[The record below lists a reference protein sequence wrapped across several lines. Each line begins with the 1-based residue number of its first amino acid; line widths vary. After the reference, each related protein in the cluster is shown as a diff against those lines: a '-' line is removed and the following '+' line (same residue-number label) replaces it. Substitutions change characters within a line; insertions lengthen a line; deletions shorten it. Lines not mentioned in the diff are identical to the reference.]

1 MKITLTTEL
10 QSILND
16 SDEQRARYFF
26 QAANKQQEIWL
37 LTDQHG
43 CVMLTTEDED
53 CIPVWPNKELALIWA
68 TDEWQECQAQAIYL
82 KEWYQRWTPG
92 LIDDDLALVVF
103 PNEKEQGLVFS
114 PEELEHEM
122 IYLPLMTI

>member
-114 PEELEHEM
+114 PEELEHE
-122 IYLPLMTI
+122 IKACQRKNR